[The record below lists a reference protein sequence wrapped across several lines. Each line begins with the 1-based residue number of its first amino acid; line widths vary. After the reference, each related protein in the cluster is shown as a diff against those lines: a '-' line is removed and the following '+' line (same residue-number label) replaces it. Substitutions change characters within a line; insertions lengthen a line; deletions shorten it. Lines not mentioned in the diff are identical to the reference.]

1 MTLKR
6 TRKLTTSTASLYVW
20 IKQLDHRWIF
30 WNFLHRFDL
39 SLKFSTVFTKMTDE
53 IILNLPLL
61 LVVDEF
67 SAGIVIDVSFDALGN
82 AFNSGSWTSVIGK
95 FF

>member
-1 MTLKR
+1 
-6 TRKLTTSTASLYVW
+6 
-20 IKQLDHRWIF
+20 
-30 WNFLHRFDL
+30 
-39 SLKFSTVFTKMTDE
+39 MTDE

-82 AFNSGSWTSVIGK
+82 ALNSESWTSVIGK